1 MRRRFRLVL
10 SGSCA
15 VLAAMACL
23 LYGEHTR
30 EEAERA
36 RAEALERYGGEVVSL
51 VVATETIEAG
61 GVIDRS
67 NVAERDWVSD
77 LAPADAV
84 TGIDTVLGDEVSVP
98 VSAGVPLTALNFR
111 DAEDAVEVPADRM
124 ALSVP
129 VSDDMGIAS
138 SMEVGATLAAYEV
151 SDMGVRVLAD
161 DLQVLASPQSSGGP
175 LSSGSVTV
183 AVAPADVAQIL
194 AASGEGSL
202 RLALPGE
209 GALELTQEVPATP
222 TEVTARETGE
232 AEGA

>member
-15 VLAAMACL
+15 VLATMACL

-129 VSDDMGIAS
+129 VSDDMGIAA

-151 SDMGVRVLAD
+151 SDMGVRLLAD
-161 DLQVLASPQSSGGP
+161 DLQVLASPQGSGGP
-175 LSSGSVTV
+175 LSSGSITV
-183 AVAPADVAQIL
+183 AVAPADVAQVL

-209 GALELTQEVPATP
+209 GALELTQEVPVTP
-222 TEVTARETGE
+222 TEVTASETGE

>member
-15 VLAAMACL
+15 ILAAMACL

-51 VVATETIEAG
+51 VVATKTIEAG

-84 TGIDTVLGDEVSVP
+84 TGIDSVLGDEVSVP

-151 SDMGVRVLAD
+151 SDMGVRLLAD
-161 DLQVLASPQSSGGP
+161 DLQVLASPQGSGGP

-209 GALELTQEVPATP
+209 GALELAQEAPATP
-222 TEVTARETGE
+222 TEVTASETGE

>member
-15 VLAAMACL
+15 ILAAMACL

-84 TGIDTVLGDEVSVP
+84 TGIDGVLGDEVSVP

-151 SDMGVRVLAD
+151 SDMGVRLLAD

-209 GALELTQEVPATP
+209 GALELAQEAPVAP
-222 TEVTARETGE
+222 TEVSASETGE

>member
-151 SDMGVRVLAD
+151 SDMGVRLLAD
-161 DLQVLASPQSSGGP
+161 DLQVLASPQGSGGP

-183 AVAPADVAQIL
+183 AVAPADVAQVL

-209 GALELTQEVPATP
+209 GALELTQEVPVTP
-222 TEVTARETGE
+222 TEVTASETGE

>member
-15 VLAAMACL
+15 ILAAMACL

-84 TGIDTVLGDEVSVP
+84 TGIDGVLGDEVSVP

-151 SDMGVRVLAD
+151 SDMGVRLLAD

-209 GALELTQEVPATP
+209 GALELAQEAPVAP
-222 TEVTARETGE
+222 TEVGASETGE

>member
-15 VLAAMACL
+15 ILAAMACL

-84 TGIDTVLGDEVSVP
+84 TGIDSVLGDEVSVP

-151 SDMGVRVLAD
+151 SDMGVRLLAD

-209 GALELTQEVPATP
+209 GALELAQEAPVAP
-222 TEVTARETGE
+222 TEVSASETGE

>member
-111 DAEDAVEVPADRM
+111 DAEDAVEVPADCM

-138 SMEVGATLAAYEV
+138 SMEVGATLAAYEA
-151 SDMGVRVLAD
+151 SDMGVRLLAD
-161 DLQVLASPQSSGGP
+161 DLQVLASPQGSGGP

-183 AVAPADVAQIL
+183 AVAPADVAQVL

-209 GALELTQEVPATP
+209 GALELTQEVPVTP
-222 TEVTARETGE
+222 TEVTASETGE